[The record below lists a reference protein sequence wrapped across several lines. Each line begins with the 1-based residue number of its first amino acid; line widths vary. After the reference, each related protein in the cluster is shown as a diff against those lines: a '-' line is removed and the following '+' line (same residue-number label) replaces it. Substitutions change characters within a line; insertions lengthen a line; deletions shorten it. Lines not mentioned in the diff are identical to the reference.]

1 MSAQR
6 LLFSS
11 PVSSP
16 HLLHVF
22 STFVPAGPEMRTVHL
37 IDALG
42 LEFRHSIVAM
52 DGRTDAAAR
61 LSKTAPV
68 RILESPPRAGSLATI
83 RALRALIRS
92 EKPDLVLSYN
102 WGAFDAVFATR
113 SLRFR
118 AHVHHED
125 GFNADEVGSFKRR
138 RVLTRRVF
146 LRGVSRVVVPSKK
159 LARIASGVWK
169 LPDERVRYVPNGVRL
184 ARFAPADGRAA
195 LREKIGI
202 PPGALVVGYV
212 GHLRPEKN
220 PLRFLRAMA
229 RVDPEL
235 GAHALVLGDGPE
247 RKGME
252 ELAAKSPSL
261 FGRVH
266 LLGHVADPSEHYRA
280 MDVFAL
286 SSDTEQMPVAL
297 VEAMACSLPC
307 VATDVGDVKDILPES
322 QADFVLPLGAHETAW
337 PLAEKISELLRDP
350 EQRRA
355 LGAANRA
362 RVERE
367 FTFDKMLAA
376 YREEYLAAMR
386 A

>member
-1 MSAQR
+1 MAA
-6 LLFSS
+6 
-11 PVSSP
+11 P

-37 IDALG
+37 INALG
-42 LEFRHSIVAM
+42 AEFRHSIVAM

-61 LSKTAPV
+61 LSKSAPARV
-68 RILESPPRAGSLATI
+68 LESPPRKGSLATI
-83 RALRALIRS
+83 RALRAMIRR
-92 EKPDLVLSYN
+92 EQPDLVLSYN

-113 SLRFR
+113 SLRMR

-125 GFNADEVGSFKRR
+125 GFNADEVTTFKRR

-146 LRGVSRVVVPSKK
+146 LPGVSRVVVPSKK
-159 LARIASGVWK
+159 LARIASAAWK
-169 LPDERVRYVPNGVRL
+169 LAPEHVRYIPNGVVL
-184 ARFAPADGRAA
+184 DRFAPADGRPA
-195 LREKIGI
+195 LRDTIGI
-202 PPGALVVGYV
+202 PRDAPVVGYV

-220 PLRFLRAMA
+220 PLRFLRAMM

-247 RKGME
+247 RKAME
-252 ELAAKSPSL
+252 ELAAKTPSL

-266 LLGHVADPSEHYRA
+266 MLGHVADPSEHYRA
-280 MDVFAL
+280 MDVFTL

-307 VATDVGDVKDILPES
+307 VATEVGDVKDILPDEQS
-322 QADFVLPLGAHETAW
+322 DFVLPLGAHETAW
-337 PLAEKISELLRDP
+337 PLAEKLTELLHDR
-350 EQRRA
+350 ERRRA
-355 LGAANRA
+355 LGAANRV

-376 YREEYLAAMR
+376 YREEYRAAMR